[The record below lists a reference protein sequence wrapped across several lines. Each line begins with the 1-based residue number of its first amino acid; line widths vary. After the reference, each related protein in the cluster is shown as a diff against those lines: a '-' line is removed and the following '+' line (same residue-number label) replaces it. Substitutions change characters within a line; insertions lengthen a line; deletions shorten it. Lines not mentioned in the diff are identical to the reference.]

1 MDMFLNRMI
10 VAASDAMRNWTA
22 ALTDP
27 CAARAWMLLNG
38 VGGDV
43 PAGAARDIGRAAHG
57 IPEETRRRLLA
68 SAFWATY
75 SPEFPVMAPARAR
88 LLAGDKNVLDA
99 VREPASVNAT
109 QLVDYSTLEFP
120 LKATQQSK
128 IEGAHVG
135 FFDDITCVWPWD
147 GIDTEH
153 LLDAVLPTSLL
164 TLVEPG
170 PAHNGWTGWAG
181 YKSYQFLEA
190 LQKSV
195 EGRFKIV
202 LISNSKPGNVM
213 SAVFGI
219 EAV

>member
-1 MDMFLNRMI
+1 MDMFLTRMT

-27 CAARAWMLLNG
+27 CAARAWMLLND

-43 PAGAARDIGRAAHG
+43 PAGAARDIGRASHN

-75 SPEFPVMAPARAR
+75 APEFPVLAPARAR
-88 LLAGDKNVLDA
+88 LLAGNKDVLDA
-99 VREPASVNAT
+99 VKEYASVNAT
-109 QLVDYSTLEFP
+109 QLVDYGSLEFP
-120 LKATQQSK
+120 LKSTQQSK

-153 LLDAVLPTSLL
+153 LLDAALPTSLL
-164 TLVEPG
+164 VLVEPG

-202 LISNSKPGNVM
+202 LLTNSKPGNVM
-213 SAVFGI
+213 VAVFGI
-219 EAV
+219 EAI